1 MKTSDNLADAEHY
14 YDRFS
19 LVYDV
24 LSPDWYYRKP
34 RKFAIEV
41 LQLKE
46 GQTVLNLPV
55 GTGQN
60 LNYFQDYLKDSGKI
74 IGIDLSEGML
84 SKARRKVVEGDWSNV
99 ELIKAPA
106 TAINADWI
114 KARYGTPL
122 QFDAILCDLGLSG
135 FPDWQSIIDNLLS
148 LLRPGGTI
156 AVMDWYIDKPGLRA
170 ELIKWIGGG
179 EVDRPLYQYLAERV
193 TDFKVDDSFK
203 GGDVFVAWGK
213 STS

>member
-1 MKTSDNLADAEHY
+1 MKTSDNLANAEHY

-46 GQTVLNLPV
+46 GQTILNLPV

-60 LNYFQDYLKDSGKI
+60 LNYFQHYLKDSGKI

-84 SKARRKVVEGDWSNV
+84 SKARRKVAEGDWSNV
-99 ELIKAPA
+99 ELIKASA
-106 TAINADWI
+106 TVVNADWI
-114 KARYGTPL
+114 EARYGTPL
-122 QFDAILCDLGLSG
+122 RFDAILCDLGLSG
-135 FPDWQSIIDNLLS
+135 FPEWQSVIDNLLS

-156 AVMDWYIDKPGLRA
+156 AVMDWYIDKPGIRA

-179 EVDRPLYQYLAERV
+179 EVDRPLYQYLAKRV
-193 TDFKVDDSFK
+193 TDFKVECSFK
-203 GGDVFVAWGK
+203 DGDVFVAWGK
-213 STS
+213 KSR